1 MATTGVTVEVST
13 VRLGRVGRIG
23 RLAALAAGVPAAVL
37 IAAPAAGA
45 WDCAPGFERNP
56 YNAQCLAPVTT
67 PSISG
72 VPCVASKIGLCR
84 ALSSAPPPRVPGS
97 SFG

>member
-1 MATTGVTVEVST
+1 MRMRRTALRTAC
-13 VRLGRVGRIG
+13 LGALVGG
-23 RLAALAAGVPAAVL
+23 ALAGGFA
-37 IAAPAAGA
+37 AAPMAAA
-45 WDCAPGFERNP
+45 WDCAPGFVRNP

-84 ALSSAPPPRVPGS
+84 ALSSAPPPRTPGS

>member
-1 MATTGVTVEVST
+1 M
-13 VRLGRVGRIG
+13 RMRR
-23 RLAALAAGVPAAVL
+23 AVL
-37 IAAPAAGA
+37 HAACLGALVAGAFAGGSAAAPVAGA
-45 WDCAPGFERNP
+45 WDCAPGFVRNP

-84 ALSSAPPPRVPGS
+84 ALSSAPPPRTPGS
-97 SFG
+97 SVG